1 MPRVATIRYL
11 GAADP
16 RARGSEGSEPAT
28 LFVQHEVLVNIS
40 ITEKSTMSSQSARE
54 TIQERRHRLSA
65 KGVKYAK
72 SRNQLQTDRV
82 AHLEGLVDSLD
93 KRFREVESR
102 LAALQ
107 SPELNS
113 RVQSVSNQNIITADP
128 GRVEG
133 YQAFE
138 GDTSF
143 ASQSLHASNIAHIT
157 ALSAS
162 IGNNTPDIEHSI
174 NHIRKSLYDSQELSK
189 KGFYLSKSSQH
200 AIQVEPIP
208 ATLITSL
215 LRRMRARHP
224 IFLSSYAI
232 SDLQVVEDLCR
243 SVLSGPSRAS
253 VGQVASMHGVL
264 FFVLKELIAMKDELC
279 QRFDLTTHLDHCE
292 KVFAATLETYDVLAV
307 PSFENILALTMGHEV
322 TVTQMVK
329 AQGEAKPALYWT
341 LVSAASTHC
350 QSLGYHRETTYRN
363 ILSGKADNIRRLFWT
378 VYVFDKNMALL
389 LGRVSNMQGVKI
401 DVRHPAISLDPGRR
415 AWDES
420 FIMGIRMAEF
430 QDRIFTNLYNLAT
443 SIKDPSERTQLIQD
457 LASDME
463 QWHSQLKQIDPEGV
477 NNLQVFNM
485 SRTNWDISF
494 YSTLTMLLHAS
505 STTGEKLQI
514 SSRCFNAA
522 RNGLLAHLNSFPQ
535 YQSSKLLSD
544 GEYFNWIL
552 LFSSLTPFLVIFL
565 HAISAKDIQ
574 SIELLTQV
582 VRSFETFRKVSQ
594 GAERLYQ
601 ICATFTNIAEKLLQS
616 QQLSVGIYNE
626 QEDSLRLPDTPGDT
640 SMFHAEDLQ
649 NVLDMDN
656 VDGATSLY
664 ATELLNEFL
673 SGEPFLWNRFDL
685 EVGNG
690 Q

>member
-1 MPRVATIRYL
+1 
-11 GAADP
+11 
-16 RARGSEGSEPAT
+16 
-28 LFVQHEVLVNIS
+28 
-40 ITEKSTMSSQSARE
+40 MSSQSARE
-54 TIQERRHRLSA
+54 TIQERRHRLSLVPRA
-65 KGVKYAK
+65 CEGCKVRKIRCDRKIPCSNCQASK
-72 SRNQLQTDRV
+72 ITCRHPNDRSRNQLQTDRI

-133 YQAFE
+133 CQAFE

-208 ATLITSL
+208 ATLVTSL

-292 KVFAATLETYDVLAV
+292 KVFAATLETYDVLVV
-307 PSFENILALTMGHEV
+307 PSFENILALTMG
-322 TVTQMVK
+322 MVK

-378 VYVFDKNMALL
+378 IYVFDKNMALL
-389 LGRVSNMQGVKI
+389 LGRVSSMQGVKI
-401 DVRHPAISLDPGRR
+401 DVRHPAISIDPGRR

-443 SIKDPSERTQLIQD
+443 SIKDPSERKQLIQD

-505 STTGEKLQI
+505 STTGEELQI

-673 SGEPFLWNRFDL
+673 SGEPFMWNRFDL

>member
-1 MPRVATIRYL
+1 
-11 GAADP
+11 
-16 RARGSEGSEPAT
+16 
-28 LFVQHEVLVNIS
+28 
-40 ITEKSTMSSQSARE
+40 MSSQSARE
-54 TIQERRHRLSA
+54 TIQERRHRLSLVPRA
-65 KGVKYAK
+65 CEGCKVRKIRCDRKIPCSNCQASK
-72 SRNQLQTDRV
+72 ITCRHPNDRSRNQLQTDRI

-133 YQAFE
+133 CQAFE

-162 IGNNTPDIEHSI
+162 IGNYTPDIEHSI

-208 ATLITSL
+208 ATLVTSL

-307 PSFENILALTMGHEV
+307 PSFENILALTMG
-322 TVTQMVK
+322 MVK

-378 VYVFDKNMALL
+378 IYVFDKNMALL

-401 DVRHPAISLDPGRR
+401 DVRHPAISIDPGRR

-430 QDRIFTNLYNLAT
+430 QDKIFTNLYNLAT
-443 SIKDPSERTQLIQD
+443 SIKDPSERTQLIQN

-463 QWHSQLKQIDPEGV
+463 QWHSQLKKIDPEGV

-505 STTGEKLQI
+505 STTGEELQI
-514 SSRCFNAA
+514 NSRCFNAA
-522 RNGLLAHLNSFPQ
+522 RNSLLAHLNSFPQ

-552 LFSSLTPFLVIFL
+552 LFSSLTPFLVVFL

-582 VRSFETFRKVSQ
+582 IRSFETFRKVSQ

-626 QEDSLRLPDTPGDT
+626 KDDSLRLPDTPGDT

-656 VDGATSLY
+656 VDEATSLY